1 MKRPSIFNRAA
12 FKQAKQPKQAKFG
25 QAKLTKKLAAVGLGL
40 GIAVATVGSA
50 IAHRIDL
57 SNGVPESYTVKRG
70 DTLWEISSHFLRDP
84 WKWPE
89 IWNANTQ
96 IANPHLIY
104 PGDVLNLVYI
114 EGQPRIT
121 VDSTGRIY
129 RLSPEARVVSQGEA
143 IDTIPLDE
151 VDTFLSKSLVM
162 EQSEYQDAPYVL
174 AGYAGKLMAGDNA
187 QIYARGEFSGQREA
201 FGIYRAGDTLI
212 DPETEEVLGVQI
224 REIGRTEIETVQQDF
239 FTTNKKKK
247 KWKLFEKRK
256 KDDVVF
262 GDDVA
267 KLDVLVSNEEL
278 RIGDRLIQ
286 ADQEAIQSKFLP
298 KAPEEI
304 IEGRIITVEGSL
316 TQVGNLDVV
325 IISKGDRD
333 GLEPG
338 DVLAVFKQRKDFH
351 DRIAEEDVVLP
362 RERAGLVMVFR
373 TFEKVSY
380 ALVMEVEQGV
390 KIGDVVTNP

>member
-1 MKRPSIFNRAA
+1 MKKNIFSKKIAAAGFGIGLAIASI
-12 FKQAKQPKQAKFG
+12 
-25 QAKLTKKLAAVGLGL
+25 
-40 GIAVATVGSA
+40 ATIGSA

-57 SNGVPESYTVKRG
+57 SNGVPDTYTVTRG

-114 EGQPRIT
+114 EGRPRIT

-151 VDTFLSKSLVM
+151 IDTFLSKSLVM
-162 EQSEYQDAPYVL
+162 EQSEYEDAPYVL

-187 QIYARGEFSGQREA
+187 QIYARGEFTGQRDA
-201 FGIYRAGDTLI
+201 YGVYRAGDTLV
-212 DPETEEVLGVQI
+212 DPDTEEVLGVQI
-224 REIGRTEIETVQQDF
+224 REIGRTEVDTVQQDYF
-239 FTTNKKKK
+239 EINKQKK
-247 KWKLFEKRK
+247 KWKLFEKRR

-262 GDDVA
+262 GNDVA
-267 KLDVLVSNEEL
+267 KLDVLVSDEEL

-286 ADQEAIQSKFLP
+286 ADQETIQSRFIP
-298 KAPEEI
+298 KAPTDAI
-304 IEGRIITVEGSL
+304 DGRIITVEGGL

-338 DVLAVFKQRKDFH
+338 DVLAVFKQRKPFR
-351 DRIAEEDVVLP
+351 DRVAEEDIVLP

-373 TFEKVSY
+373 TFDKVSY
-380 ALVMEVEQGV
+380 ALVMEVDQGV
-390 KIGDVVTNP
+390 RIGDLVTNP